1 MIHAQD
7 FASEFPLAPDLLYLN
22 HAAVAPW
29 HRCSESKSN
38 SHRTGADLPGFQS
51 LAGLG
56 RF

>member
-29 HRCSESKSN
+29 PR
-38 SHRTGADLPGFQS
+38 RTAQAVLDNALAQVFQV
-51 LAGLG
+51 
-56 RF
+56 